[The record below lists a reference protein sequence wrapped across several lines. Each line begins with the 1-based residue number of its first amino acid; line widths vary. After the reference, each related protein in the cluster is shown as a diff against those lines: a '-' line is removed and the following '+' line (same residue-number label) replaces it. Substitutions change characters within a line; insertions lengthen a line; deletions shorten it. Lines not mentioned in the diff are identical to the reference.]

1 MSSPSD
7 DAVHPQYG
15 SRKHSFTGT
24 RRSRSPW
31 GIFAPKRSPSG
42 YPMSNMAQ
50 RQHGH
55 DGTDESIPLTPGA
68 GHMEG
73 TNSTISHSTEDPKAM
88 DTSYPA
94 HSHTKPV
101 GLLRHLTTP
110 FTSRPAP
117 AVPASRHAQTME
129 ATKLTFFQ
137 RHFTKPV
144 DKDPEKEYVSQN
156 RRFTFRSHGSL
167 LVAAIMLLIILGGV
181 IEGALSV
188 ALPHR
193 SRAPAGSTPQNP
205 TPPPPNSLGS
215 PIRAALDDNFPDPDV
230 TFHNGTY
237 YAFAT
242 NNAAGIIQRPDN
254 TTGYDYGSSNV
265 QIATSTDFLTWHLLN
280 STHDPLPDVGDW
292 VIPGMTVIPPKIPKA
307 NVWAPA
313 VIQRPS
319 DNKFIMYYSANK
331 RNGTEAEGR
340 HPPPHCIGSAISR
353 TASPAGPYDPL
364 NNTLACPLDQ
374 GGAIDPAAFKDKDS
388 TLYVA
393 YKVDG
398 NNIGHGGLC
407 GNTKAPLV
415 PTPIMLQRMAPD
427 GVTNDGAP
435 IQLLDRTAA
444 DGPLIEAPALVLSPA
459 GVYFLFYSSGC
470 TRSPSYNVNYA
481 TAPNVTGPYT
491 RAGDPLLQ
499 TGDWDLLAPGSVG
512 VVGDGRGGY
521 DMVFHARV
529 AAPQGR
535 IRAMFTTKL
544 KFAGH
549 GVEVE
554 RDNGTATAA

>member
-1 MSSPSD
+1 
-7 DAVHPQYG
+7 
-15 SRKHSFTGT
+15 
-24 RRSRSPW
+24 
-31 GIFAPKRSPSG
+31 
-42 YPMSNMAQ
+42 MSNMAT
-50 RQHGH
+50 RQHGE

-73 TNSTISHSTEDPKAM
+73 TNSSISHSTEDPKPM

-94 HSHTKPV
+94 RSHTKPV
-101 GLLRHLTTP
+101 GLLRHLTSSL
-110 FTSRPAP
+110 TSPPVP
-117 AVPASRHAQTME
+117 AVPAAQHAQTMGT
-129 ATKLTFFQ
+129 TKLSFFQ

-144 DKDPEKEYVSQN
+144 DKDPEKEYDSQN
-156 RRFTFRSHGSL
+156 RRFSFRSHGSL

-193 SRAPAGSTPQNP
+193 ARAPAGSSSQNP

-230 TFHNGTY
+230 TFHDGTY

-292 VIPGMTVIPPKIPKA
+292 VIPGMTEIPPKIPRA

-353 TASPAGPYDPL
+353 TDSPAGPYDPL

-374 GGAIDPAAFKDKDS
+374 GGAIDPAAFKDKDN

-415 PTPIMLQRMAPD
+415 PTPIMLQKMLPD

-435 IQLLDRTAA
+435 IQILDRTAA
-444 DGPLIEAPALVLSPA
+444 DGPLVEAPELVLSPA
-459 GVYFLFYSSGC
+459 GVYFLFFSSGC
-470 TRSPSYNVNYA
+470 TRSPTYDIKYA
-481 TAPNVTGPYT
+481 TASNVTGPYT

-544 KFAGH
+544 KFEGH
-549 GVEVE
+549 SVEVE
-554 RDNGTATAA
+554 RDNGTASASGA